1 MSNKNLHRIY
11 EQGSL
16 SIDDVAA
23 DPMAQF
29 SAWYREAEV
38 IYEKETCIMS
48 LSTVSA
54 DNRPHS
60 RIVLLKDF
68 NENGLVFFTN
78 YDSHKGKEIA
88 GNPFGALLFFWP
100 SMGRQVRIEGR
111 IEKASRDVS
120 AAYFNSRPR
129 ASQIGAT
136 VSPQSKLVTDRAA
149 LDKAFD
155 DMLTHAG
162 DTPLPC
168 PENWGGYV
176 LAPDRMEFWQG
187 RDSRFHDR
195 LLYTQN
201 DAQWQCQRLAP

>member
-16 SIDDVAA
+16 SISDVSA

-29 SAWYREAEV
+29 ATWYREAEA
-38 IYEKETCIMS
+38 IYDKETCIMS

-60 RIVLLKDF
+60 RIVLLKNFD
-68 NENGLVFFTN
+68 ENGFVFFTN

-88 GNPFGALLFFWP
+88 SNPFGALLFFWP
-100 SMGRQVRIEGR
+100 SMGQQVRIEGR
-111 IEKASRDVS
+111 IKKASREVS
-120 AAYFNSRPR
+120 EAYFNSRPR

-136 VSPQSKLVTDRAA
+136 VSPQSEVVTDRAA

-155 DMLTHAG
+155 DMLTKAG

-176 LAPDRMEFWQG
+176 LVPDCMEFWQG

-201 DAQWQCQRLAP
+201 DAQWQCQGLAP